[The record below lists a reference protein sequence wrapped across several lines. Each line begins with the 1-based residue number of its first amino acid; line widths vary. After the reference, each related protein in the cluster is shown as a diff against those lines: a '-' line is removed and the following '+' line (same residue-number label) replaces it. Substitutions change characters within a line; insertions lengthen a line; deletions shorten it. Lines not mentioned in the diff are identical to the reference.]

1 MRRFKNKRFKL
12 GLGIVVALVVAG
24 GAVAYWTGAG
34 SGSGSGTNAP
44 GGTIALNG
52 TIAAGLAP
60 GLSKAVSFTATN
72 AGTSA
77 IKVGT
82 VTLVSVA
89 VDAAHSTC
97 NVADFTMADVVED
110 QSIAAASSNVALANT
125 GSIVFA
131 NTAVNQDACKSATL
145 TLTLSS
151 T

>member
-1 MRRFKNKRFKL
+1 MRRFKNKRVKTV
-12 GLGIVVALVVAG
+12 LGIVVALAVAG
-24 GAVAYWTGAG
+24 GAFAYWTGVG
-34 SGSGSGTNAP
+34 SGPASGTVAP
-44 GGTIALNG
+44 GGTISLTG

-60 GLSKAVSFTATN
+60 GLTKAVSLTATN

-82 VTLVSVA
+82 VHLESVA

-110 QSIAAASSNVALANT
+110 QSVAAASSNVALTNS
-125 GSIVFA
+125 GSVVFA
-131 NTAVNQDACKSATL
+131 NTAANQDACKSATL

-151 T
+151 S